1 MENKL
6 KVFGVTVLIVIF
18 GLFLPSFLQFRDMD
32 SFAGRI
38 TSNIRTETKYTDDMG
53 VQILHD
59 SYLRSEN
66 QKEAFSAQKFEQ
78 RKNVQRLSIEFF
90 VILIFSLGICL
101 KRVYLSYIQFYSFPF
116 ERFLWEQSVLLK
128 KDGKKRGLAFAFKD

>member
-1 MENKL
+1 
-6 KVFGVTVLIVIF
+6 
-18 GLFLPSFLQFRDMD
+18 
-32 SFAGRI
+32 
-38 TSNIRTETKYTDDMG
+38 MG
-53 VQILHD
+53 AKILHD

-66 QKEAFSAQKFEQ
+66 RKEAFSAQKFEQ
-78 RKNVQRLSIEFF
+78 RKSVQRLSIEFF

-128 KDGKKRGLAFAFKD
+128 KDGKKERTCFCL

>member
-1 MENKL
+1 
-6 KVFGVTVLIVIF
+6 
-18 GLFLPSFLQFRDMD
+18 MD
-32 SFAGRI
+32 SFGGRT

-66 QKEAFSAQKFEQ
+66 QKEAFSVQKFEQ

-90 VILIFSLGICL
+90 VILIFSLGRCL

-116 ERFLWEQSVLLK
+116 ERFLWEQSVLLE
-128 KDGKKRGLAFAFKD
+128 KDGKKRGLAFAFED

>member
-1 MENKL
+1 
-6 KVFGVTVLIVIF
+6 
-18 GLFLPSFLQFRDMD
+18 MD
-32 SFAGRI
+32 SYAGRT
-38 TSNIRTETKYTDDMG
+38 TSSIRTETKYTDDMG
-53 VQILHD
+53 AKILHD

-66 QKEAFSAQKFEQ
+66 RKEAFSAQKFEQ
-78 RKNVQRLSIEFF
+78 RKSVQRLSIEFF

-128 KDGKKRGLAFAFKD
+128 KDGKKERICFCL

>member
-6 KVFGVTVLIVIF
+6 KVFGVTVLILIF

-32 SFAGRI
+32 SLAGRT
-38 TSNIRTETKYTDDMG
+38 TSSIRTETKYTDDMG
-53 VQILHD
+53 AKNLHD

-78 RKNVQRLSIEFF
+78 RKSVQRLSIEFF
-90 VILIFSLGICL
+90 VILIFSLGIC
-101 KRVYLSYIQFYSFPF
+101 
-116 ERFLWEQSVLLK
+116 
-128 KDGKKRGLAFAFKD
+128 GLMSRKSTN

>member
-6 KVFGVTVLIVIF
+6 KVFGVTVLILIF
-18 GLFLPSFLQFRDMD
+18 GLFLPSFYSFEIWIRMRGEQLQAYEQKQSTQMTWD
-32 SFAGRI
+32 A
-38 TSNIRTETKYTDDMG
+38 K
-53 VQILHD
+53 ILHD

-66 QKEAFSAQKFEQ
+66 RKEAFSAQKFEQ
-78 RKNVQRLSIEFF
+78 RKSVQRLSIEFF

-101 KRVYLSYIQFYSFPF
+101 ERVYLSYIQFYSFPF

-128 KDGKKRGLAFAFKD
+128 KDGKKERICFCL